1 MNSQIDPRTK
11 NDRLGPRSTINSHLD
26 PPTKK
31 VIIQLMSRTSIGPN
45 PTTLPIYANVVVQ
58 TWMRPGET
66 CRKNTSLL
74 YLHHVH
80 SLCLSMIILLP
91 RGCTCMFCLH
101 RPLALQ
107 LQLRMRSE
115 GTCSMAM
122 EQTKRGVQERG
133 GCKGREIVFFLQ
145 L

>member
-66 CRKNTSLL
+66 CRKKHLPPISPPCPLPLSVNDHTSASW
-74 YLHHVH
+74 LHLHV
-80 SLCLSMIILLP
+80 LSAP
-91 RGCTCMFCLH
+91 PAG
-101 RPLALQ
+101 Q